1 MVYNI
6 KSAHEPKKRKE
17 NDLKTFIMGW
27 FDDSN
32 INEIATIILTKW

>member
-6 KSAHEPKKRKE
+6 KSAHEPKKE
-17 NDLKTFIMGW
+17 DDLKTFIMGW

-32 INEIATIILTKW
+32 INEIATIIITKW